1 MHRLGKSERTI
12 VKFLSR
18 KDAQNVLVKKKK
30 FRDIAI
36 SKIVTDDTE
45 VASNQFT
52 EIQNGRRKVISESL
66 PILQV
71 PLWSS

>member
-1 MHRLGKSERTI
+1 MHRLGKSEKTI
-12 VKFLSR
+12 VKFLSG
-18 KDAQNVLVKKKK
+18 KDAQNLLVKKKK
-30 FRDIAI
+30 FRYSAI
-36 SKIVTDDTE
+36 SKIFTDDTE
-45 VASNQFT
+45 VRSNQFT